1 MTTKITYTVYL
12 YDKMVDIK
20 SHFEEAYDIF
30 KSIPN
35 SSLER
40 TKEVLIEDEYHEV
53 SREIILNNET
63 I

>member
-20 SHFEEAYDIF
+20 NHFEEAYDIF